1 MDGTLHRQLI
11 GEVKDGNALD
21 IGAHVGIWSRQ
32 LVTKFHNV
40 YAWEPIESNCECL
53 RKNVPEVTIFLCGR
67 IRAG

>member
-53 RKNVPEVTIFLCGR
+53 ILRSISCRFPLPEF
-67 IRAG
+67 